1 MLNYGYFKMLQK
13 QVITIPIAE
22 GLDLKTDQKQV
33 MAGKSLQLQNVR
45 FYKTG
50 KIQKRFGLE
59 PLITN
64 TSSGTLAS
72 CFAIVSDDQA
82 MNVISPEGVYS
93 LSPGADQWCKMS
105 DMKDIVKVKS
115 DFLSKSA
122 YNHFNPDMD
131 YNESLGLIAT
141 VYREYQEFGNLAA
154 NPEEYVTI
162 VLEDIVTGVKKI
174 RRLET
179 QNTTAGPRRAQ
190 QKIMITVSNGEPC
203 IQVFFDQILNK
214 IGRAH
219 V

>member
-1 MLNYGYFKMLQK
+1 MLQK